1 MGEPSSDELGVRVSH
16 NLTQNPNDIDISL
29 ILQIL
34 LRLAIN
40 LINGGNLTLEAL
52 LQEQLKK
59 YNIEAPVEWNT
70 EKPTRKGSQ
79 WFIGKHWTLGE
90 KSFYEATFGDFK
102 TNLKESWSSS
112 ANNTALTPEEKAEA
126 KRRVDELIEAE
137 RIERERNFHDVSDT
151 CTKEFETFSSSG
163 DTPYLRRKQIAG
175 ELYGAKLKQNENGDP
190 IVVVPLRDAEGKLWN
205 YQRIYSQKLSAG
217 DKFFAEGGRIEG
229 CFHILQKELQPLPPP
244 QVIYLCEGY
253 ATALSVKLALGDAA
267 FVVAAFNANN
277 LTPVATSLKSKY
289 NVAKF
294 IICADNDAYTVINN
308 KQINVGL
315 EKGRRAAGSVGG
327 EIRYPVFKYPQ
338 KGLTDFNDL
347 HTAEGIDTVR
357 DVIENFS
364 KYVQGIQPMC
374 LPATRSG
381 KPILPSEKEVSDYML
396 KEFNGRLVKQDRA
409 VFFYKGTHWEE
420 LGPDG
425 TDKLKQWIGVA
436 ANGMLGSRDLESYY
450 RYLLIHTPSV
460 PKGTNM
466 FQPSPYAAN
475 FQDGTLHLRKGSG
488 GLFSLVF
495 EKHDKNDFLTSTLP
509 FKYPGDVTKEKLP
522 PAPKFE
528 AVIQKLWA
536 NNADREECLRFA
548 YQTIGASIMPAFPLI
563 VFFWGKPNSGKS
575 TWIKLLVKLIGFEN
589 VSSVQPADFFGFNM
603 ESMVGKLVNYDTDID
618 VNRPMNDSEVKKLI
632 DRTPRRIKRKNR
644 TDAYTYLP
652 SVHLFAANSLP
663 RSLDGSSHAYG
674 RRLIVV
680 HTDSFKAGT
689 DRVMDFEEVLLQD
702 EIEGI
707 VARGVLGLKDL
718 VELNGNFTI
727 PEGSKDSVKKIE
739 NQSDVLGQFLEDVD
753 NGEVK
758 DENNTILVDEK
769 AEMIRS
775 NLWNVF
781 SAWQEDS
788 LTHNQKIGKHEF
800 YRQMERRGYEAKRS
814 AKNWFVKGVG
824 VIALDGGV
832 S

>member
-1 MGEPSSDELGVRVSH
+1 M
-16 NLTQNPNDIDISL
+16 
-29 ILQIL
+29 
-34 LRLAIN
+34 
-40 LINGGNLTLEAL
+40 TLEAL

-79 WFIGKHWTLGE
+79 WLIGKYWKIGDKE
-90 KSFYEATFGDFK
+90 FAEATFGDFK

-112 ANNTALTPEEKAEA
+112 ANNAAMTPEEKAEA
-126 KRRVDELIEAE
+126 KRRVDEMIEAE
-137 RIERERNFHDVSDT
+137 RVEREKNFHEVSDYV
-151 CTKEFETFSSSG
+151 TKEFANFATTG

-175 ELYGAKLKQNENGDP
+175 DLYGARIKPNESGDP
-190 IVVVPLRDAEGKLWN
+190 IIVVPLRDAEGKLWN
-205 YQRIYSQKLSAG
+205 FQRIYSQKLSAG
-217 DKFFAEGGRIEG
+217 DKFFSEGGRIEG
-229 CFHILQKELQPLPPP
+229 CFHILQKESQVLPTPDT
-244 QVIYLCEGY
+244 IYLCEGF
-253 ATALSVKLALGDAA
+253 ATALSVKLALGNDA

-338 KGLTDFNDL
+338 KSLTDFNDL

-357 DVIENFS
+357 DQILNFS

-374 LPATRSG
+374 LASTRSG

-396 KEFNGRLVKQDRA
+396 KEFNGRLVKQEKA
-409 VFFYKGTHWEE
+409 IFYYTGTHWDE
-420 LGPDG
+420 LGPSG
-425 TDKLKQWIGVA
+425 IDKLKQWIGIA
-436 ANGMLGSRDLESYY
+436 SNGMLGSRDLESYF
-450 RYLLIHTPSV
+450 RYLMIHTPNV
-460 PKGTNM
+460 PKGVNM
-466 FQPSPYAAN
+466 FQPNPYTAN
-475 FQDGTLHLRKGSG
+475 FQDGTLHLRKERG
-488 GLFSLVF
+488 GLFKLVF
-495 EKHDKNDFLTSTLP
+495 EKHDKSDFLTSTLP

-522 PAPKFE
+522 PAPQFE
-528 AVIQKLWA
+528 AVIQRLWA
-536 NNADREECLRFA
+536 NNADKEDCLRFA
-548 YQTIGASIMPAFPLI
+548 YQTVGASIMPAFPLI

-589 VSSVQPADFFGFNM
+589 VCSVQPADFYGFNM

-652 SVHLFAANSLP
+652 SVHLFAANNLP

-674 RRLIVV
+674 RRLIVI
-680 HTDSFKAGT
+680 HTDSYKAGT
-689 DRVMDFEEVLLQD
+689 DRVIDFEEILLQD
-702 EIEGI
+702 ELEGI
-707 VARGVLGLKDL
+707 VARGLIGLRDL
-718 VELNGNFTI
+718 VELNGQFTV
-727 PEGSKDSVKKIE
+727 PESSKDSVKKIE
-739 NQSDVLGQFLEDVD
+739 SQSDVLGQFLEDID
-753 NGEVK
+753 CGEVK
-758 DENNTILVDEK
+758 DENNVLILKED

-781 SAWQEDS
+781 ASWQEDS
-788 LTHNQKIGKHEF
+788 LTHNSKIGKHEF
-800 YRQMERRGYEAKRS
+800 YRQMERRGYGAKRNQ
-814 AKNWFVKGVG
+814 KNWFVKGIG
-824 VIALDGGV
+824 LNALGGGV
-832 S
+832 T